1 MIYRGR
7 KIRLW
12 VIGYGLLLV
21 SLSGC
26 AGIKE
31 TAKGVVGIS
40 TKSLEENRK
49 DAIVKAFN
57 YDYFTCYT
65 KTLDT
70 LRHIGAYI
78 YIQDI
83 KSHMIAIYVSEED
96 TTPVGL
102 FFKDIDAANTQ
113 VEVSSPSTYAK
124 EFIAAKIFKLF
135 YPQGKGEGDEIK
147 EDAQDK

>member
-1 MIYRGR
+1 MIYR
-7 KIRLW
+7 KKEIWLL
-12 VIGYGLLLV
+12 VIGYGLLV
-21 SLSGC
+21 NLSGC

-31 TAKGVVGIS
+31 TAKGVAGIS

-57 YDYFTCYT
+57 YDYSTCYT
-65 KTLDT
+65 KTLDI
-70 LRHIGAYI
+70 LKRISVYI
-78 YIQDI
+78 YLQDI
-83 KSHMIAIYVSEED
+83 KSHMVAIYVSEED

-102 FFKDIDAANTQ
+102 FFKEIDNANTQ
-113 VEVSSPSTYAK
+113 IEVSSPSVYAK
-124 EFIAAKIFKLF
+124 EFIAAKISKLL